1 MLQKLS
7 NLRLPIGFDEQTII
21 SCINKKFG
29 GYKFVKL
36 DKLSLD
42 SRRKNDIHYIA
53 SVVVDGKPNSNM
65 AEYVQPKVSVKQLVD
80 CKVKLDKRPIIIGS
94 GPAGMFAGLVLAHFG
109 LNPLI
114 LEGGDRVENRSK
126 IVTNFNLGGA
136 LDCDTN
142 IQFGEGGAG
151 TFSDGKLN
159 TGISSEYISVMLN
172 EFVKHGASKEIL
184 YLAKP
189 HIGTDVLK
197 EVVKNI
203 RQTIE
208 SLGGEYKFKTKV
220 QELVIKNG
228 KVCGVKACGVVYES
242 DNVILACGHSAR
254 DTIRKLYS
262 QGVNMS
268 AKPFA
273 VGARVEHTQQLI
285 DNAQYGNTKGLPPA
299 DYKLSHRL
307 ADGSGCF
314 TFCMCPGGYVMPSM
328 SEQNTVVT
336 NGMSEFKRDSGFAN
350 SAVLVGIEPKNFGE
364 GVFAGIEYQERLEK
378 IAFEVGGNYSAP
390 AVKVVDFIAGRKSL
404 GVENYKST
412 YARGLVSSDFR
423 QIFDKKIVNGMCEG
437 LVGFGKKIQGFDK
450 NGILIG
456 VESRSSSP
464 VRIER
469 DERGMSN
476 IVGLYPCGEGAG
488 YAGGITSSA
497 VDGIKIALKVVHNNI

>member
-126 IVTNFNLGGA
+126 IVTNFNLGGE

-350 SAVLVGIEPKNFGE
+350 SAVLVGIEPKDFGE

-390 AVKVVDFIAGRKSL
+390 AVKVIDFIAGRKSS
-404 GVENYKST
+404 GMENFKST

-423 QIFDKKIVNGMCEG
+423 QIFDKKIVDGMCEG